1 MTSIKQSHTQNCDER
16 PDKEDVSVLVI
27 HNISLPAGQFGT
39 PYVHD
44 LFMNCL
50 QCSADPS
57 FASLEGL
64 KVSAHY
70 FIDRHG
76 DITEYV
82 PCERRAWH
90 AGKSS
95 YRGRDQ
101 VNDFS
106 IGIEL
111 EGTDHDP
118 YTTAQYNA
126 LVDLTL
132 EIMKQYPR
140 ITRDRIVG
148 HRDIAPGRKTDPGDS
163 FDWNRFYALL

>member
-1 MTSIKQSHTQNCDER
+1 MTNIKQSHTVHCDDR
-16 PDKEDVSVLVI
+16 PDLEDVSVLVI

-39 PYVHD
+39 PYVND

-50 QCSADPS
+50 NCDAHPD
-57 FASLEGL
+57 FESLKGL
-64 KVSAHY
+64 KVSTHY
-70 FIDRHG
+70 FIDRRG
-76 DITEYV
+76 TVTEYV
-82 PCERRAWH
+82 PLSKRAWH

-95 YRGRDQ
+95 YHGREN

-111 EGTDHDP
+111 EGTDHEP
-118 YTTAQYNA
+118 YTSAQYNTLA
-126 LVDLTL
+126 DLTL

-148 HRDIAPGRKTDPGDS
+148 HRDVAPGRKTDPGDS
-163 FDWNRFYALL
+163 FDWNHFYALL

>member
-1 MTSIKQSHTQNCDER
+1 MITISHTEYCDDR
-16 PDKEDVSVLVI
+16 PDAEDVSVLVI
-27 HNISLPAGQFGT
+27 HNISLPAGEFGT

-50 QCSADPS
+50 NCDAHPE
-57 FASLEGL
+57 FESLKGL

-70 FIDRHG
+70 FINRRG
-76 DITEYV
+76 QIREYV
-82 PCERRAWH
+82 PRVKRAWH

-95 YRGRDQ
+95 YHGREN

-111 EGTDHDP
+111 EGTDLEP
-118 YTTAQYNA
+118 YTSAQYNA
-126 LVDLTL
+126 LADLTL
-132 EIMKQYPR
+132 DIMKEYPR

-148 HRDIAPGRKTDPGDS
+148 HRDVAPGRKTDPGDS
-163 FDWNRFYALL
+163 FDWNYFYALL